1 MANRLVSAAL
11 LPITIAPFAAGSLSP
26 LLDGTFIGLIIVHTY
41 IGFQYVLDST
51 HPRAT
56 QPKMHLLTRCVEQ
69 VSDSR
74 LPSKMAR
81 TILAQGR

>member
-41 IGFQYVLDST
+41 IGFQYVADTLT
-51 HPRAT
+51 HPT
-56 QPKMHLLTRCVEQ
+56 GYQKMHLLTKYVEQ
-69 VSDSR
+69 VSNSR
-74 LPSKMAR
+74 LPPKMAR